1 MVKKVESLL
10 QTYVPIRPEGQRI
23 VNFLEEVRDQY
34 EQVKKIFGCNAHM
47 NDNV

>member
-34 EQVKKIFGCNAHM
+34 EQVKDFFGCNARM
-47 NDNV
+47 INDV